1 MRLLLALL
9 LLFTS
14 LAPASADTAFK
25 RALAAYK
32 TGEFQTAL
40 DEFKKIAQD
49 ENQISAALCHNIGNA
64 EYKIGQAADGD
75 KPDQRKAA
83 EARYGQASIWY
94 RRALALDPW
103 LPETQQ
109 NLRFLQGKLGFHFF
123 APESFLEKAAAKFP
137 RWQWR
142 TAVFASLW
150 TAGIAIVWLA
160 WATPRAGRRWPLVT
174 LLSIA
179 AVFGTCAGLGLW
191 KKMSDRA
198 PFAKRLVNIAA
209 GPPEP
214 SARTAP
220 LEVANSVM
228 PLKPGS
234 ELLPIREEGYWTY
247 VEIPGS
253 DSDHPTRGWVR
264 TTTLQHLWPTPEN
277 HYEGEPA
284 WNSSLVE

>member
-9 LLFTS
+9 LFLTT
-14 LAPASADTAFK
+14 LAPASEDAAFS

-40 DEFKKIAQD
+40 DEFKAIAQD
-49 ENQISAALCHNIGNA
+49 ENKISAALCHNIGNA
-64 EYKIGQAADGD
+64 EYKLGQAADGD
-75 KPDQRKAA
+75 KADQRKAA
-83 EARYGQASIWY
+83 GARYGQASIWY

-103 LPETQQ
+103 LPEAQQ
-109 NLRFLQGKLGFHFF
+109 NLRYLQSKLGFHFF
-123 APESFLEKAAAKFP
+123 APDSFLEKAAAKFP

-142 TAVFASLW
+142 TAVLISLW
-150 TAGIAIVWLA
+150 TAGLAIVWLA

-179 AVFGTCAGLGLW
+179 CVFGTCAGLGLW

-198 PFAKRLVNIAA
+198 PFAKRLVNIVS
-209 GPPEP
+209 PES

-247 VEIPGS
+247 VEVPGN
-253 DSDHPTRGWVR
+253 DADHPTRGWVR
-264 TTTLQHLWPTPEN
+264 TTTLEKLWPWD
-277 HYEGEPA
+277 PA
-284 WNSSLVE
+284 LIE